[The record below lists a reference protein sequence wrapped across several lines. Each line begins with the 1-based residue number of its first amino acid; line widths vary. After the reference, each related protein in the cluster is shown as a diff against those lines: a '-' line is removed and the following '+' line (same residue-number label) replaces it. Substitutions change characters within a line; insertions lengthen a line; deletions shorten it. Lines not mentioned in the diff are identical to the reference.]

1 MNFYCQSCFK
11 KSEYKFS
18 KPKFCPNCG
27 KSLSTSASA
36 SISEHKPCAV
46 GANQP
51 LDLENKEEKIKN
63 LEAEL
68 RAYKRLELS
77 NRMNRV
83 ESGSSIDIAEY
94 EESED
99 ESFDSNSG
107 LWKNS
112 PDLHKSISI
121 EFDRGA
127 KFGIKMSDVAG
138 SSNEFGVSE
147 FDKLSNLKRPSPE
160 QIDTEKILEELK
172 AESSSQARIIDIE

>member
-27 KSLSTSASA
+27 KSLSASA
-36 SISEHKPCAV
+36 ILNVSQNEPCTIGV
-46 GANQP
+46 NQP
-51 LDLENKEEKIKN
+51 SDFKNKEEKIKN

-77 NRMNRV
+77 NRINRV
-83 ESGSSIDIAEY
+83 ESGSSVDIAED

-99 ESFDSNSG
+99 ESFDSNSA

-112 PDLHKSISI
+112 PDLHKSISV

-127 KFGIKMSDVAG
+127 KFGVKMSDVAG
-138 SSNEFGVSE
+138 SSSEFDVSE
-147 FDKLSNLKRPSPE
+147 FDQFSNLKRPSAK

-172 AESSSQARIIDIE
+172 AESSSQARLIDIE